1 MLKYWIFKSS
11 LYLQEL
17 NTMYTKLN
25 MILKQVERTGGA
37 LESSNENK
45 KVQTKQEAGQ
55 NEINA
60 QHKSDIVVYF

>member
-1 MLKYWIFKSS
+1 
-11 LYLQEL
+11 
-17 NTMYTKLN
+17 